1 MTTYLLLTLVVLG
14 LVLAGAL
21 PVLRRLAWR
30 PIALMGTALILLT
43 AVFDSAIVGFG
54 LTVYD
59 LEKVLG
65 VYVGAAPIE
74 DFGYTIAALVLM
86 PVLWTVLGRTRWGTR
101 SVRDVLETRDARE
114 ARGEDDA
121 RDGVRGGGK

>member
-14 LVLAGAL
+14 LVLAVCL

-30 PIALMGTALILLT
+30 PVALMGVLLLVLT

-59 LEKVLG
+59 PDKILG
-65 VYVGAAPIE
+65 VYVGAAPVE
-74 DFGYTIAALVLM
+74 DFGYTIAALLIM
-86 PVLWTVLGRTRWGTR
+86 PVLWTALGRLRW
-101 SVRDVLETRDARE
+101 V
-114 ARGEDDA
+114 ARGHGPTAGHGPTGDTA
-121 RDGVRGGGK
+121 